1 MTEETKK
8 RSELFQLT
16 VEGIKRT
23 FDFDTPPKD
32 FSDGEISDHI
42 VRLRQ
47 VQSLLEAREKLLTET
62 LKARYNHQIAL
73 LGGDET
79 LKIEGDETHG
89 LMISNVTQKRF
100 DSEAVKAEMG
110 EEWWEE
116 HCKSVSFT
124 QARVIKG

>member
-47 VQSLLEAREKLLTET
+47 VQSLLEAREKLLSEA
-62 LKARYNHQIAL
+62 LKSRYKHAL
-73 LGGDET
+73 DVLGKDET
-79 LKIEGDETHG
+79 LAIVGIETGG
-89 LMISNVTQKRF
+89 LSYSKVEQNRL
-100 DSEAVKAEMG
+100 DSEGVKAEMG